1 MRKPDFQFKQFSIWH
16 DQCAMKVNTD
26 GILLGAWSQLHSA
39 QNIADIGT
47 GTGLIALM
55 LAQKDHDYGCIKK
68 ASITAIEIDPKAAQ
82 QASFNVEQSPW
93 HKQVNIVEL
102 SFQQYA
108 EQSNERFELLVSN
121 PPYFTNSLK
130 APDKSRDTAR
140 HNDSLSFSD
149 LLTSAQ
155 TIATEDAHFYLILPC
170 EEADKLLSIAG
181 QHGWFLSH
189 HCLVSTVT
197 DKQATRSLLQL
208 TNQEVSSVK
217 TSNITIRD
225 RNNNYTQEFVELC
238 RDYYLFM

>member
-55 LAQKDHDYGCIKK
+55 LAQKDNDYGCVEK
-68 ASITAIEIDPKAAQ
+68 ASITAIEINSQAAQ
-82 QASFNVEQSPW
+82 QALFNVEQSPW

-108 EQSNERFELLVSN
+108 ERSNERFDLLVSN

-155 TIATEDAHFYLILPC
+155 TIATENAYFYLILPC
-170 EEADKLLSIAG
+170 EEADKLLSIAD
-181 QHGWFLSH
+181 QHGWFLAH

-197 DKQATRSLLQL
+197 GKEATRSLLKL
-208 TNQEVSSVK
+208 TNQLISNTEI
-217 TSNITIRD
+217 SNITIRD
-225 RNNNYTQEFVELC
+225 RSNNYTQEFVELC